1 MRNSNAGAKD
11 MAQEEA
17 QELIQNEQ
25 DKPWNYQDNVMDHSV
40 RNVQGLIQSIVAMN
54 VVYN

>member
-25 DKPWNYQDNVMDHSV
+25 DKPWNYQDNVMDHNV
-40 RNVQGLIQSIVAMN
+40 RNVQSLIQSIVAMN

>member
-1 MRNSNAGAKD
+1 MV
-11 MAQEEA
+11 QEEA

-25 DKPWNYQDNVMDHSV
+25 DKLWNYQDNVMDHSV

>member
-1 MRNSNAGAKD
+1 VRNSNAGAKD

-25 DKPWNYQDNVMDHSV
+25 DKPWNYQDNVMDHNV
-40 RNVQGLIQSIVAMN
+40 RNVQSLIQSIVAMN